1 MEQELAKRRGK
12 EVDASEE
19 EGKDQVDELYVVP
32 DHLKVCI
39 NPCPDLI
46 IFPVVIVISL
56 CF

>member
-39 NPCPDLI
+39 DLCPD
-46 IFPVVIVISL
+46 FYFS
-56 CF
+56 CCHCY